1 MLRQGS
7 FLHADLG
14 LALYAQ
20 SACPASALLRAAHCC
35 SPLRCNHRC
44 DMGRKTMSA
53 FAKAK
58 KLQNRMEACLPSHL
72 LQDVNGSN
80 QLVGPFNNASEI
92 SHTARSSSGSDGG
105 PLVTS
110 EHAPPPSQQP
120 TQWQCNGA
128 DGDASDKV
136 EKRAAEVERK
146 CGSHGGGDHACAPAP
161 ALATAHVHDLVAN
174 ELRGPM
180 ESGVMGDAST
190 EGDSATGGA
199 STCARWKY
207 TRANVRGRWL
217 ELRDRLRDDAPLPLE
232 WPSLTIPKEALATM
246 MVLVPC
252 SGEDVKKRGP
262 AKYADFAESMPPQNP
277 FTPASAH
284 GGTSQSNISQYN
296 NGCSGSQISGDFSQP
311 NSVHHYYYYPAIA
324 PPAAAPPAATA
335 PAAAPPTASAPAA
348 SAPAATAPATAPAA
362 AAPPSSEA
370 QQLANMKTM
379 FEQGLIPSRE
389 IYEDKVRQILGLR

>member
-1 MLRQGS
+1 M
-7 FLHADLG
+7 ADL
-14 LALYAQ
+14 AL
-20 SACPASALLRAAHCC
+20 R
-35 SPLRCNHRC
+35 
-44 DMGRKTMSA
+44 
-53 FAKAK
+53 
-58 KLQNRMEACLPSHL
+58 
-72 LQDVNGSN
+72 
-80 QLVGPFNNASEI
+80 
-92 SHTARSSSGSDGG
+92 
-105 PLVTS
+105 
-110 EHAPPPSQQP
+110 
-120 TQWQCNGA
+120 
-128 DGDASDKV
+128 
-136 EKRAAEVERK
+136 
-146 CGSHGGGDHACAPAP
+146 HG
-161 ALATAHVHDLVAN
+161 LVAN

-389 IYEDKVRQILGLR
+389 IYEDKVRQILGLS